1 MRIIAGIHKNRRIDF
16 KNLNIRPTTNFAKES
31 LFNILNNYF
40 NLQTVTV
47 LDLFAGSG
55 NISYEFI
62 SRGCKEI
69 VAIEKNKKCV
79 NFIKKI
85 KSKLTLENLKIHCS
99 DVISYLKKEK
109 KSYDII
115 FLDPPF
121 NYTQNQYEEII
132 QNIFKNKL
140 LNDNTMIVIEHG
152 KFINFESIPIYLKTK
167 KYGRV
172 HFSFLKNEK

>member
-1 MRIIAGIHKNRRIDF
+1 MRIIAGIHKNRRLDF

-40 NLQTVTV
+40 DFEKISA

-62 SRGCKEI
+62 SRGCKKI
-69 VAIEKNKKCV
+69 VAVEKNKKCI
-79 NFIKKI
+79 NFINKI
-85 KSKLTLENLKIHCS
+85 KCKLTLDNLTIYCS
-99 DVISYLKKEK
+99 DVISYLKKETQ
-109 KSYDII
+109 SYDVI

-121 NYTQNQYEEII
+121 NYTQNQYDEII
-132 QNIFKNKL
+132 RIIINNKL
-140 LNDNTMIVIEHG
+140 LNENTMIIIEHG
-152 KFINFESIPIYLKTK
+152 KFINFDSHPLYLKTK